1 LAKARI
7 TASLFLTYAVFAVLL
22 NSVGTVI
29 LQSQNAF
36 GVTSNTAAL
45 LDGFK
50 DIPIAVTSFV
60 VASFLPRLGYRR
72 GVAIGLALVSAACV
86 AMRLANAFWMTQ
98 LLFATVGASFA
109 VVKISVY
116 SSVGLIA
123 RDGRDHAARISVL
136 EGVFMLGVLGGGWL
150 FSLFIDPLHPAAQGW
165 LNVYWIL
172 AAGAAA
178 AAALMLVSPLDESRA
193 ARPRA
198 TLREN
203 FADAPKLLR
212 EPFMLAYLASAF
224 FYVLIEQS
232 LGTWLPTFD
241 NKVLRLPPDVS
252 VQIMSLFA
260 GAIMLG
266 RFAGGA
272 VLGRMHWRTP
282 LTVCVAAAAVVL
294 LAALPMAAA
303 VHGPAHGWA
312 DASLAA
318 FLLPAIG
325 LFLGPVYPTVNSVV
339 LSALP
344 TERHAAMTGLIVIF
358 SALGGTLGS
367 FVTGRLFGHVGGAA
381 AFYLTLAP
389 LALLAI
395 GLTALKRSLD
405 VRPALA
411 LGPPLAAE

>member
-7 TASLFLTYAVFAVLL
+7 TAALFLTYAVFAVLL

-29 LQSQNAF
+29 LQSENAF
-36 GVTSNTAAL
+36 GVSAGSAAL

-50 DIPIAVTSFV
+50 DIPIAITSFL

-72 GVAIGLALVSAACV
+72 GIAIGLVMVAAACV
-86 AMRLANAFWMTQ
+86 AMRLVGAFWMTR
-98 LLFATVGASFA
+98 LMFATVGASFA

-150 FSLFIDPLHPAAQGW
+150 FSLFIDPAHPAAAGW
-165 LNVYWIL
+165 LNVYWL
-172 AAGAAA
+172 LAAA
-178 AAALMLVSPLDESRA
+178 AAAAALLMLVSPLDESRA
-193 ARPRA
+193 IQPRA
-198 TLREN
+198 TLLDSLSE
-203 FADAPKLLR
+203 APRLLR
-212 EPFMLAYLASAF
+212 EPFMIAYLASAF

-260 GAIMLG
+260 GGIMVG
-266 RFAGGA
+266 RFTGGA
-272 VLGRMHWRTP
+272 VLSRMHWRTP
-282 LTVCVAAAAVVL
+282 LTFCLACAAVL
-294 LAALPMAAA
+294 LLIALPIAAT
-303 VHGPAHGWA
+303 VRGPAHGWG

-318 FLLPAIG
+318 FLLPAVG
-325 LFLGPVYPTVNSVV
+325 LFLGPVYPTVNSAV

-344 TERHAAMTGLIVIF
+344 TERHSAMTGLIVIF

-389 LALLAI
+389 LALLAL

-405 VRPALA
+405 AQPPAILSQA
-411 LGPPLAAE
+411 LAAE